1 MEPTIATTPFGARS
15 VSLAQIDA
23 RRLARER
30 PVSAGV
36 NKWDLYSWIRIA
48 RGRLGIGERALTV
61 LSALIS
67 FHADA
72 ILGGRQL
79 VVFPSNATLALRANG
94 MAPSTLRRHLGM
106 LVEAGLVH
114 RRDSPNGKRYARKG
128 ADGEV
133 AIAFGF
139 DLAPLVARAG
149 EFERMAGEILEE
161 QRLLRRLRERISLYR
176 RDIGKLIAV
185 GLEESVPVAGSL
197 LDAAEAGLDDPMQG
211 WTLVHARFRGLV
223 AGLPRSASHDDLVR
237 GEAELSRL
245 SAEILNHLEFHS
257 KTLKMS
263 TSGAHIEHHIQDSKP
278 ESSFDLE
285 TRNEKNGKPGDEP
298 LPDDTPPTSPPDEA
312 ATTGGGL
319 ADRRIYPLEL
329 VLDACPDIADYAPGG
344 LVRDWRTLEAAAATV
359 RPMLGISPGA
369 FEAACTVLGRP
380 QATITLAAIL
390 QRGTAI
396 QSPGGYLR
404 NLTARA
410 RLGAFSL
417 SPVLAALVRKRR
429 QAEEA
434 ACE

>member
-30 PVSAGV
+30 PVCAGV

-139 DLAPLVARAG
+139 DLAPLVARAC
-149 EFERMAGEILEE
+149 EFERMANEILEE

-185 GLEESVPVAGSL
+185 GLEESVPLAGSL
-197 LDAAEAGLDDPMQG
+197 LDVEEAGMDDPIHG

-223 AGLPRSASHDDLVR
+223 TGLSRSASHDDLVR
-237 GEAELSRL
+237 GETELSRL

-263 TSGAHIEHHIQDSKP
+263 TNGAHIEHHIQDSKP

-285 TRNEKNGKPGDEP
+285 ARNEKNEKPAAER
-298 LPDDTPPTSPPDEA
+298 LPDDARSESLPEEI
-312 ATTGGGL
+312 ATAGCG
-319 ADRRIYPLEL
+319 AERRTYPLEL

-369 FEAACTVLGRP
+369 FEAACTVLGRQ
-380 QATITLAAIL
+380 QAAITLAAIL

>member
-1 MEPTIATTPFGARS
+1 
-15 VSLAQIDA
+15 
-23 RRLARER
+23 
-30 PVSAGV
+30 VSAGV

-139 DLAPLVARAG
+139 DLAPLVARAD

-161 QRLLRRLRERISLYR
+161 QRLRQRLRERISLYR
-176 RDIGKLIAV
+176 RDIGKLIAL

-197 LDAAEAGLDDPMQG
+197 LDAADTEAGPDDPMQG
-211 WTLVHARFRGLV
+211 WALVHARFRGLV

-237 GEAELSRL
+237 GEAEMSRL

-263 TSGAHIEHHIQDSKP
+263 TNGAHIEHHIQDSKP
-278 ESSFDLE
+278 ESFFDLE
-285 TRNEKNGKPGDEP
+285 ACHEKNGKPDAEP
-298 LPDDTPPTSPPDEA
+298 LPDDTPPPTAPNEA
-312 ATTGGGL
+312 AM
-319 ADRRIYPLEL
+319 ADCPPTNRRVYPLEL
-329 VLDACPDIADYAPGG
+329 VLEACPDIADYAPGG

-369 FEAACTVLGRP
+369 FEAACAVLGRP

-396 QSPGGYLR
+396 RSPGGYLR

-429 QAEEA
+429 QGEEA